1 VDPILSYNFAE
12 IDAAVLG
19 DIQST
24 SVRLR
29 AALDDLSRQIAPLQQ
44 AWTRDAA
51 VAYQSEQARW
61 QQAASALHD
70 ILVRLGAAVR
80 DGAADVADAD
90 RRAAGMWG
98 AG

>member
-1 VDPILSYNFAE
+1 MDPILSYDFAE
-12 IDAAVLG
+12 IDAAVLA
-19 DIQST
+19 DIHGTST
-24 SVRLR
+24 RLG

-44 AWTRDAA
+44 VWTRDAA
-51 VAYQSEQARW
+51 AAYQAEQASW

-80 DGAADVADAD
+80 DGVADVADAD

-98 AG
+98 

>member
-1 VDPILSYNFAE
+1 MDPVLSYDFAE
-12 IDAAVLG
+12 IDSAVLA
-19 DIQST
+19 DIQGT
-24 SVRLR
+24 SARLG

-44 AWTRDAA
+44 VWTRDAA
-51 VAYQSEQARW
+51 AAYQAEQTQW
-61 QQAASALHD
+61 QQSASALRD

-98 AG
+98 

>member
-12 IDAAVLG
+12 IDAAVLA
-19 DIQST
+19 DIQGTST
-24 SVRLR
+24 RLG
-29 AALDDLSRQIAPLQQ
+29 AALDDLSRQIAPLQHV
-44 AWTRDAA
+44 WTRDAA
-51 VAYQSEQARW
+51 AAYHAEQAHW

-70 ILVRLGAAVR
+70 ILVRLGTAVR

-98 AG
+98 

>member
-1 VDPILSYNFAE
+1 MDPILSYDFAE
-12 IDAAVLG
+12 IDAAVLA
-19 DIQST
+19 DIHGTST
-24 SVRLR
+24 RLG

-44 AWTRDAA
+44 VWTRDAA
-51 VAYQSEQARW
+51 AAYQAEQASW

-70 ILVRLGAAVR
+70 IFVRLGAAVR

-98 AG
+98 

>member
-1 VDPILSYNFAE
+1 VDPILSYDFAE
-12 IDAAVLG
+12 IDAAVLS
-19 DIQST
+19 DIQGT
-24 SVRLR
+24 SARLG
-29 AALDDLSRQIAPLQQ
+29 AALDDLSRQIAPLQEV
-44 AWTRDAA
+44 WTRDAA
-51 VAYQSEQARW
+51 AAYQAEQTRW

-98 AG
+98 